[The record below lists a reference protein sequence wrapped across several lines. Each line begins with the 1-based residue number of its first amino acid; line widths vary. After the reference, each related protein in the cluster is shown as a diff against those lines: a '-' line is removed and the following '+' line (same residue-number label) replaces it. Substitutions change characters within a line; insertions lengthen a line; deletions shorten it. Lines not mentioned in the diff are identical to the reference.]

1 MKINTKFEKITLL
14 AITIMYFL
22 LINNYFSSL
31 IYILIV
37 VVTSIYFFP
46 IKVIM
51 NRENPNLGLLIGS
64 SFLIS
69 SSVVLSYIS
78 FVMKELPETLKGFLL
93 VLTVFNLFLIYK
105 YVQINEESKFLHLIV
120 MLLLIATFFK

>member
-1 MKINTKFEKITLL
+1 
-14 AITIMYFL
+14 MYFF

>member
-14 AITIMYFL
+14 AINIMYFF

>member
-14 AITIMYFL
+14 AITIMYFF

-93 VLTVFNLFLIYK
+93 
-105 YVQINEESKFLHLIV
+105 
-120 MLLLIATFFK
+120 